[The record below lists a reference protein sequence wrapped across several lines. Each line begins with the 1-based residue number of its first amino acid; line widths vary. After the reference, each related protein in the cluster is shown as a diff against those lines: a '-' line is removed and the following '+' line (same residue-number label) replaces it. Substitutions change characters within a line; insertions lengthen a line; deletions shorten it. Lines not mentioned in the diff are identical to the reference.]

1 MNVYIFLALILVV
14 SIMFGLKKNSIKEG
28 LSNDKFCPENCVKPT
43 KTSGNCAT
51 GNPIETKDSKGI
63 TNFFRKCSYTCLGPN
78 DKGHKTFDLGVD
90 EKYNIRKHG
99 CRSTEQ
105 CGKCGS
111 VKVNRKGKNLWYD
124 LVQVNGS
131 YVEQKKGNIIKRYFV
146 ENNSTASSTESSNNQ
161 YQCNSSFD
169 KKLGKPCDSGK
180 CFDVGQKCGKNE
192 SCKSGCCNNFKCVHV
207 PKGTYNNTQME
218 KKLEEMKKK
227 YGTQNANNTDDKET
241 KKSIS
246 SNEQNIAD
254 TTKSNM
260 FTDITNA
267 SNVGKKD
274 MSLEDYYQRRILN
287 NNTENRLGGS
297 KQALKYLKKMP
308 QDDNGKVSFFNSAWK
323 VFS

>member
-1 MNVYIFLALILVV
+1 MNVYIFLATILVI
-14 SIMFGLKKNSIKEG
+14 SIMFGLKKNSIMEG
-28 LSNDKFCPENCVKPT
+28 LANDKFCPENCVKPK

-51 GNPIETKDSKGI
+51 GNPIETKDSTGI
-63 TNFFRKCSYTCLGPN
+63 TKFFRKCSYTCLGPN

-90 EKYNIRKHG
+90 EKYNVRKHG

-111 VKVNRKGKNLWYD
+111 VKVNRKGKDLWYD

-146 ENNSTASSTESSNNQ
+146 EKPENKLDQNKM
-161 YQCNSSFD
+161 
-169 KKLGKPCDSGK
+169 KKLD
-180 CFDVGQKCGKNE
+180 E
-192 SCKSGCCNNFKCVHV
+192 
-207 PKGTYNNTQME
+207 
-218 KKLEEMKKK
+218 LKKK
-227 YGTQNANNTDDKET
+227 YGAQNTSGNNKDDKET

-246 SNEQNIAD
+246 SNQQNIAD
-254 TTKSNM
+254 TTRSNM

-308 QDDNGKVSFFNSAWK
+308 QDNNGKVSFYNSAWK

>member
-1 MNVYIFLALILVV
+1 MILALIA
-14 SIMFGLKKNSIKEG
+14 NSSYNVIK
-28 LSNDKFCPENCVKPT
+28 
-43 KTSGNCAT
+43 
-51 GNPIETKDSKGI
+51 
-63 TNFFRKCSYTCLGPN
+63 
-78 DKGHKTFDLGVD
+78 
-90 EKYNIRKHG
+90 
-99 CRSTEQ
+99 
-105 CGKCGS
+105 
-111 VKVNRKGKNLWYD
+111 
-124 LVQVNGS
+124 
-131 YVEQKKGNIIKRYFV
+131 KKGNIIKRYFV
-146 ENNSTASSTESSNNQ
+146 EKPEN
-161 YQCNSSFD
+161 
-169 KKLGKPCDSGK
+169 KLDENK
-180 CFDVGQKCGKNE
+180 
-192 SCKSGCCNNFKCVHV
+192 
-207 PKGTYNNTQME
+207 M

-227 YGTQNANNTDDKET
+227 YGTQDVSGNNTDDKET